1 MEPRMRIWLLAACAV
16 AYVCGSPAQ
25 ISAQTA
31 NQRVDCRDSAAIARG
46 ECRDQCV
53 SIVDPRIMALLA
65 RYPAGGPALRA
76 AIAAAVE
83 ANPSLADVIVA
94 AARKANPAQ
103 KQAIGAGLA
112 DAANYFAKIGVD
124 WARGA
129 EGRIRT
135 AMMCADDG
143 TRVGF
148 QIGSTPTVAEGI
160 PGFNNAGANT
170 NGCVTGKKISP
181 SKPFDC

>member
-1 MEPRMRIWLLAACAV
+1 MEPRMRRWLLAAGSAACAV
-16 AYVCGSPAQ
+16 ACMCGIPAPVA
-25 ISAQTA
+25 AQPRLEPL
-31 NQRVDCRDSAAIARG
+31 NQ
-46 ECRDQCV
+46 QCV
-53 SIVDPRIMALLA
+53 SIIDPRIIALLA

-135 AMMCADDG
+135 AMVCADEG

-170 NGCVTGKKISP
+170 NGCVTGKKVSP

>member
-1 MEPRMRIWLLAACAV
+1 MKPRLRIWSLAAGSAACAV
-16 AYVCGSPAQ
+16 ACMCGVPAPVA
-25 ISAQTA
+25 AQSQLA
-31 NQRVDCRDSAAIARG
+31 PLNQ
-46 ECRDQCV
+46 QCI
-53 SIVDPRIMALLA
+53 SIVDPRIAALLA

-135 AMMCADDG
+135 AMVCADEG
-143 TRVGF
+143 TRLGF

-170 NGCVTGKKISP
+170 NGCVTGKKVSP